1 MSSRLLGII
10 LFAATS
16 EHLDEIWCSRPDL
29 IDSALLRPG
38 RLDKSLLC
46 NMPDKEERKDVRSAF
61 TLESNSL
68 LIAYC
73 FRFCSQYLASLP
85 FHPQSI
91 LIHSQTLLMGFLVPT
106 SKR

>member
-1 MSSRLLGII
+1 MSSRLLGTI

-16 EHLDEIWCSRPDL
+16 EHLDQMWCSRPDL

-46 NMPDKEERKDVRSAF
+46 NMPDREERKDVRSAF
-61 TLESNSL
+61 TLEYNSL
-68 LIAYC
+68 LIARS
-73 FRFCSQYLASLP
+73 FRFYSQYLASLL

-91 LIHSQTLLMGFLVPT
+91 LIHSRTLLMGFLVPI